1 MKNQQRIVE
10 VDVLRGIAIFG
21 MVLSG
26 SIAFG
31 DVLPGWMYHAQVP
44 PPLHQ
49 FNPSLP
55 GITWV
60 DLVFPFF
67 LFCLGI
73 AIPLA
78 VSAQLEK
85 GFILRQLVQGAIRR
99 FFQLLFFGLFFHHCK
114 AWVMSNDPSTTD
126 QLLSL
131 FGYLLLFGQFLDVR
145 LMKHPTTW
153 KFVQWAAYLV
163 GIVMLWKLPFSD
175 GKGFNLYHSDIIII
189 VLANMALFGTLIY
202 VLLQRQSFSR
212 WLLLPLLAA
221 VIVAA
226 REEAPSFVKSI
237 FNFKSIA
244 GFTFDWAYK
253 FYFLKY
259 LFIVIPGIW
268 VGEQLLNRKEVQ
280 SKNIAG
286 GWLLQL
292 YSFLILIALIILLAA
307 LFARWDARI
316 EFALVGCIAFLAWLR
331 LKNDEPTALQQQW
344 AKAGCYLLLL
354 GLCLEP
360 YEGGIKKDPST
371 FSYYFMTTGYG
382 CWALFLIKD
391 LLVGKTVAWLHQF
404 LAALGRNP
412 LVAYATGSL
421 CILPVFYLLG
431 FSPYWNSWALAPWQG
446 FLKGLIFTLLV
457 SWITLI
463 CNRLKLYWRA

>member
-1 MKNQQRIVE
+1 LKNQNRVQE
-10 VDVLRGIAIFG
+10 VDVLRGLAIFG
-21 MVLSG
+21 MILSG

-31 DVLPGWMYHAQVP
+31 DVLPAWMYHAQVP

-49 FNPSLP
+49 FNPLQP

-78 VSAQLEK
+78 VTVQLQK
-85 GFILRQLVQGAIRR
+85 GFTTWQLVLGAGRR
-99 FFQLLFFGLFFHHCK
+99 YLQLLFFGLFFHHCK
-114 AWVMSNDPSTTD
+114 AWVIREVPVAND

-131 FGYLLLFGQFLDVR
+131 FGYLLLFGQ
-145 LMKHPTTW
+145 LMDTRSAKRPSFW
-153 KFVQWAAYLV
+153 KVVQGVAYLT
-163 GIVMLWKLPFSD
+163 GIIMLWVLPFKD
-175 GKGFNLYHSDIIII
+175 GNGFSLYHSDIIIV
-189 VLANMALFGTLIY
+189 VLANMAFFGTLIY
-202 VLLQRQSFSR
+202 IFTQNQSLVR
-212 WLLLPLLAA
+212 WLVLPLLAA
-221 VIVAA
+221 VIIAA
-226 REEAPSFVKSI
+226 REVEPSFVQAI
-237 FNFKSIA
+237 FNFKSVA
-244 GFTFDWAYK
+244 GFSFDWAYK

-268 VGEQLLNRKEVQ
+268 AGEQLVNR
-280 SKNIAG
+280 AG
-286 GWLLQL
+286 GPAKENHSLWLVSLHSL
-292 YSFLILIALIILLAA
+292 LVFVVLIFLLTA

-316 EFALVGCIAFLAWLR
+316 EFIGVGCLALLAWLR
-331 LKNDEPTALQQQW
+331 FQKEEKGSLEQLWTR
-344 AKAGCYLLLL
+344 AGTYLLLL

-371 FSYYFMTTGYG
+371 FSYYFITTGFG
-382 CWALFLIKD
+382 FWALYLMKE
-391 LLVGKTVAWLHQF
+391 LLVVKPMAGVLQF
-404 LAALGRNP
+404 LTSVGRNP

-421 CILPVFYLLG
+421 LVLPVFSLIG
-431 FSPYWNSWALAPWQG
+431 FSQHWNSWALHPWQG

-463 CNRLKLYWRA
+463 CNRFKIYWRA